1 MQMSLFETSI
11 YVRPQFPVEF
21 VTSVDGVAIRIAIEW
36 PDVERLVGTTAA
48 DEGEVRNFVHLHKTA
63 IALAIQAYLAARGT
77 PMDHRLT
84 ISSDDLQLVGELQ
97 FALAPAASASPH

>member
-11 YVRPQFPVEF
+11 YVRPQFPVEC

-63 IALAIQAYLAARGT
+63 IAWRSRPPAPGT